1 MDSITVY
8 DENGKLL
15 YSLYGCSIMGGENE
29 RWYLI
34 KDRFKILPKLINI
47 AYTIWSKNSN
57 YDGDNEKMTIVLN
70 GIKYVFINHYWD

>member
-8 DENGKLL
+8 DENGKIL
-15 YSLYGCSIMGGENE
+15 YTLYECSMMGSSYE

-47 AYTIWSKNSN
+47 AYTIWSKKSN
-57 YDGDNEKMTIVLN
+57 IDGDNESMTITLN
-70 GIKYVFINHYWD
+70 NITYRFINHYWD

>member
-15 YSLYGCSIMGGENE
+15 YSLYECSIMGRDNE

-57 YDGDNEKMTIVLN
+57 YDGNNEKMTIVLN
-70 GIKYVFINHYWD
+70 GIEYVFINHYWD

>member
-8 DENGKLL
+8 DENGKIL
-15 YSLYGCSIMGGENE
+15 YSLYECHVMGGSYE

-57 YDGDNEKMTIVLN
+57 IDGDNESMTITLN
-70 GIKYVFINHYWD
+70 NITYRFINHYWD